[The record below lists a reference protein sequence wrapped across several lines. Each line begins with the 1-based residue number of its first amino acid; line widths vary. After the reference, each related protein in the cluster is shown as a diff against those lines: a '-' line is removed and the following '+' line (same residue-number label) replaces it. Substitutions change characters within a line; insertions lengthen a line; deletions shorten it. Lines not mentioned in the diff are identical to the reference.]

1 VEPSSIGNTNKA
13 TSVDPDAGKRRARSI
28 DKLSRKCFPV
38 AFLAFNIVYW
48 IVYTWP
54 ETEQDLLAGDD

>member
-1 VEPSSIGNTNKA
+1 MEPGGIGVISKTA
-13 TSVDPDAGKRRARSI
+13 AVDPDAGKRRARSI

-54 ETEQDLLAGDD
+54 ETGQSFSAADD